1 MDIKLEKIG
10 IIFKKIYI
18 NNRKKKRVNRHIN
31 GYKINLN
38 EK

>member
-18 NNRKKKRVNRHIN
+18 YIYINNRNEKKK
-31 GYKINLN
+31 K
-38 EK
+38 